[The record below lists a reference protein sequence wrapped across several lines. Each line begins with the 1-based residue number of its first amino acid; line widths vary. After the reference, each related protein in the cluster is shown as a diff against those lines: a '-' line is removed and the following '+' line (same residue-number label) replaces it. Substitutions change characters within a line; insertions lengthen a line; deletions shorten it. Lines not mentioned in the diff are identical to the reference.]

1 MNNKNDTLLEA
12 ATKILTGQIQES
24 PISRIDW
31 KNGQKRYGKNNVYA
45 YISNGKYCV
54 GINGTSFHHCTDN
67 KSEAEKY
74 LRKLDSLN
82 IKKESSLEE
91 NVSGFSHPDVTQKM
105 LDAISEFDAE
115 DVERLLQWMIEAWS
129 DTGYENSDT
138 RKLISNL
145 KTTHRIWKNRS
156 SN

>member
-1 MNNKNDTLLEA
+1 MTDKNNLITAAKALLE
-12 ATKILTGQIQES
+12 
-24 PISRIDW
+24 
-31 KNGQKRYGKNNVYA
+31 GKVLN
-45 YISNGKYCV
+45 
-54 GINGTSFHHCTDN
+54 
-67 KSEAEKY
+67 EK
-74 LRKLDSLN
+74 
-82 IKKESSLEE
+82 
-91 NVSGFSHPDVTQKM
+91 VSGFNHPDVTENM

-156 SN
+156 GN

>member
-12 ATKILTGQIQES
+12 ATKILIGQIDES
-24 PISRIDW
+24 KINW
-31 KNGQKRYGKNNVYA
+31 KDGQKRYGKNNAYA

-54 GINGTSFHHCTDN
+54 GINGTSFHLCTN
-67 KSEAEKY
+67 SRIEAEKY
-74 LRKLDSLN
+74 LRKLDSLAN

-156 SN
+156 GN

>member
-67 KSEAEKY
+67 KTEAEKY

-91 NVSGFSHPDVTQKM
+91 KVSGFSHPEVTKNM
-105 LDAISEFDAE
+105 LDIIDEFDADDVEALLKHMIDSFTYPHAEDE
-115 DVERLLQWMIEAWS
+115 DVDLLL
-129 DTGYENSDT
+129 
-138 RKLISNL
+138 KNL
-145 KTTHRIWKNRS
+145 KRTLHDWKNRS
-156 SN
+156 GN